1 MYRTLPRALL
11 ALPLTLTAGA
21 LVAGPPENP
30 SAPRDWDATAR
41 LFAIQDSNAPLAA
54 NGSGYTEK
62 TDGLSYGLAFN
73 GSKDLY
79 TANRGWNLS
88 AVGGLTRTFQ
98 NESVLRDFEMSALSA
113 GLAGRRNLNLGA
125 LPATANVG
133 YQAGYNWLGDSPYLM
148 SHGLTGS
155 LSTRLTSALRAGV
168 SAGVTRSDF
177 KNDGPQPDQSSMDSL
192 GYNLGL
198 NAEYAFNGG
207 RQAINAAIGHQDTN
221 AEGSNFDLRGQTY
234 SLGARTF
241 IVIPWVL
248 MVNASHADS
257 DYVSYNGVPQRSAS
271 NDTLRVVVAGPV
283 SRNWSADLSW
293 QSSRYGSNLD
303 DYKASRRQWAFGLAY
318 KF

>member
-1 MYRTLPRALL
+1 MHLVRRIAPLLLFMIPAL
-11 ALPLTLTAGA
+11 AYAQA
-21 LVAGPPENP
+21 
-30 SAPRDWDATAR
+30 APAVRDWDATAR

-54 NGSGYTEK
+54 NGSGFAQP
-62 TDGLSYGLAFN
+62 TDGLSYGLALN

-79 TANRGWNLS
+79 VANRGWNLS
-88 AVGGLTRTFQ
+88 AVGGFTRTTQ
-98 NESVLRDFEMSALSA
+98 GESALRDFDMTALSA
-113 GLAGRRNLNLGA
+113 GLAARRNLHLGS
-125 LPATANVG
+125 LPSTANLG
-133 YQAGYNWLGDSPYLM
+133 YQAGRTWLGDSPYLM
-148 SHGLTGS
+148 SHGVTGS
-155 LSTRLTSALRAGV
+155 ISTRLTSALRIGA
-168 SAGVTRSDF
+168 SAGLTSSDF
-177 KNDGPQPDQSSMDSL
+177 DNDGPQPDQSSMDSL
-192 GYNLGL
+192 GYTLGL

-271 NDTLRVVVAGPV
+271 NDTLRVVMAGPV

-293 QSSRYGSNLD
+293 QTSRYGSNLD